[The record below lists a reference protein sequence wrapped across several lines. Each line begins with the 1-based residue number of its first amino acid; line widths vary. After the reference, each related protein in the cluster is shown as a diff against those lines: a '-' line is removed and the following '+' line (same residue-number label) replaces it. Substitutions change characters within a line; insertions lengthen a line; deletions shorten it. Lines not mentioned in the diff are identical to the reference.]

1 MSEYFPKPSSHK
13 ENIKIKIDL
22 TNYATK
28 EANKWIKV
36 DNINTNEFV
45 LKTKYSTDQTE
56 LENKIPHI
64 NGLVTK
70 AQLNAV

>member
-56 LENKIPHI
+56 LENKIPNI